1 MDRRKHL
8 PGYVGGR
15 LVENWPHGRFE
26 IERILEIVKTTKDFA
41 DQNISQILL
50 DLIINLIVGG

>member
-1 MDRRKHL
+1 M

-26 IERILEIVKTTKDFA
+26 IELILEIVKTTKDFA
-41 DQNISQILL
+41 KQNISQILS

>member
-15 LVENWPHGRFE
+15 LVENWPHGSFE
-26 IERILEIVKTTKDFA
+26 IERIFEILKTTKGLA
-41 DQNISQILL
+41 DENISQILS
-50 DLIINLIVGG
+50 DLIVNLIVGG

>member
-15 LVENWPHGRFE
+15 LVENWPHGSFE
-26 IERILEIVKTTKDFA
+26 IERIFEIVKTTKGLA
-41 DQNISQILL
+41 DENISQILL
-50 DLIINLIVGG
+50 DLIVNLIVGG